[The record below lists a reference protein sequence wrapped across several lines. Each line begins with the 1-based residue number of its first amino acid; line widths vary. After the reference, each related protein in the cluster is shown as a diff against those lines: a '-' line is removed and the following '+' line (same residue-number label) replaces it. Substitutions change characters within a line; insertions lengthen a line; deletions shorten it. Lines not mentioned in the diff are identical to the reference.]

1 MATTTT
7 LDRELLMDLIQKNTG
22 WSESVIRSFSVESLK
37 EIYSY
42 IVKKQFVS
50 KARITYTV
58 GRGGGLRIHLPV
70 KIREMLGLKPGSRF
84 GLKTTVNKEVIIDPD
99 SDKLILKMAT
109 SGNITLPLKLIDR
122 KIIREVD
129 DVLIRVVN
137 GKIVFKSFTYY
148 Q

>member
-1 MATTTT
+1 MATTTA

-42 IVKKQFVS
+42 IVRKQYVS
-50 KARITYTV
+50 KARITYS
-58 GRGGGLRIHLPV
+58 RGKELKIHLPI
-70 KIREMLGLKPGSRF
+70 KIREMLGLKPGSRL
-84 GLKTTVNKEVIIDPD
+84 GIKTTINKEVVLDIE
-99 SDKLILKMAT
+99 SEKLILKLT
-109 SGNITLPLKLIDR
+109 SRGGVVLPLKLIDR